1 MRSHEYDFHPS
12 DLLPIIG
19 WPLVP
24 VVLFALLMHGG
35 AALKV
40 LPKPRPTVDVDRTIL
55 IHQAEASAERSGAQV
70 LLVGD
75 SSCLMDVSAVE
86 LSRSLSRPVL
96 NLGTLSFLDLSDYAQ
111 LLRRFA
117 AANPGQVKTV
127 VLLMHPEALRR
138 APGGTYHPKFFRA
151 FIEGEDY
158 IEPITLRDRVSNA
171 LGLEKFRARLFAR
184 AVPAALPGNY
194 GRRFGFSRD
203 LDRFLTEN
211 GGSTIELDRK
221 KFDGSPEYR
230 LGKQLE
236 NASRTFRAAVPPG
249 AKLAVGIT
257 PAPAG
262 YVQRNYSQTSG
273 NMLDQWAKWLQAD
286 IVLSNLP
293 PVMADENFAR
303 TTHLTEKGA
312 EGYTRLLGRELR
324 FN

>member
-1 MRSHEYDFHPS
+1 M
-12 DLLPIIG
+12 
-19 WPLVP
+19 
-24 VVLFALLMHGG
+24 
-35 AALKV
+35 LKV
-40 LPKPRPTVDVDRTIL
+40 
-55 IHQAEASAERSGAQV
+55 
-70 LLVGD
+70 
-75 SSCLMDVSAVE
+75 
-86 LSRSLSRPVL
+86 
-96 NLGTLSFLDLSDYAQ
+96 GTLSFLDLNDYAQ
-111 LLRRFA
+111 LLRQFA

-151 FIEGEDY
+151 FLEGEDY
-158 IEPITLRDRVSNA
+158 IEPITLRDRVSSA

-203 LDRFLTEN
+203 LERFLTEN
-211 GGSTIELDRK
+211 RGSTIELDRK
-221 KFDGSPEYR
+221 NFEGSPEYR

-236 NASRTFRAAVPPG
+236 NASRAFRAAMPAG
-249 AKLAVGIT
+249 AKLAVAIT

-262 YVQRNYSQTSG
+262 YVQRNYTETYGS
-273 NMLDQWAKWLQAD
+273 MLNQWAKWLQAD

-312 EGYTRLLGRELR
+312 AIYTQLLAKELR
-324 FN
+324 